1 MTSPQH
7 EPTIREVLDS
17 IENLG
22 KPRKPSPL
30 ETAIIVALGITSSVY
45 LWILG
50 ISGINRPALYL
61 LGLLIILG
69 ISYWMVA
76 RKKRVR
82 RSRFQDSL
90 LRKPR
95 WWFWLIPLT
104 PWIVFDVRIFTEDSE
119 GLISLLAKGTIILFS
134 ILWGLVFSM
143 TLLIEA
149 RHPDEQSRML
159 SSTTD
164 RPRHG

>member
-7 EPTIREVLDS
+7 EPTIREVLGS

-61 LGLLIILG
+61 LGPLI
-69 ISYWMVA
+69 
-76 RKKRVR
+76 
-82 RSRFQDSL
+82 
-90 LRKPR
+90 
-95 WWFWLIPLT
+95 
-104 PWIVFDVRIFTEDSE
+104 
-119 GLISLLAKGTIILFS
+119 
-134 ILWGLVFSM
+134 ILWGLVSSM